1 MSKTADGDGPNR
13 GDPNRGEMSRGEM
26 SPEEKARF
34 ERRLSD
40 LGQRLDKASGN
51 ATATTAA
58 KAETA
63 EAQAARSRAMGL
75 GFSIA
80 AQLVAGVL
88 IGGVMGYYLD
98 RWLGSAPWLM
108 VLFLMFGFAAG
119 LMNVIRTAR
128 EMQKI
133 SEAQSK
139 GAKSVADDADEDK

>member
-1 MSKTADGDGPNR
+1 MSKTADDN
-13 GDPNRGEMSRGEM
+13 DPNRGGPNRGEM

-51 ATATTAA
+51 ATAEAVS

-63 EAQAARSRAMGL
+63 EADAARSRAMGL

-139 GAKSVADDADEDK
+139 GAKSVPDEADEDK

>member
-1 MSKTADGDGPNR
+1 MSNSGDAPR
-13 GDPNRGEMSRGEM
+13 SESRPTGEL
-26 SPEEKARF
+26 SPEDKAAF

-40 LGQRLDKASGN
+40 LGGRLDKAATSKSGDK
-51 ATATTAA
+51 AVEDAA
-58 KAETA
+58 N
-63 EAQAARSRAMGL
+63 AARSKALGM

-88 IGGVMGYYLD
+88 VGGAIGYYLD

-119 LMNVIRTAR
+119 LLNVVRTAR

-133 SEAQSK
+133 SEERSK
-139 GAKSVADDADEDK
+139 GARSVPDDADEDR

>member
-1 MSKTADGDGPNR
+1 MSKTAGGEGPN
-13 GDPNRGEMSRGEM
+13 RGEM

-40 LGQRLDKASGN
+40 LGQRLDKASGS
-51 ATATTAA
+51 AGTEKAA
-58 KAETA
+58 KAADA
-63 EAQAARSRAMGL
+63 EADAARSRAMGM

-88 IGGVMGYYLD
+88 VGGAIGYYLD
-98 RWLGSAPWLM
+98 RWLGTTPWLM
-108 VLFLMFGFAAG
+108 VVLLMLGFAAG

-133 SEAQSK
+133 SEAQSR
-139 GAKSVADDADEDK
+139 GAKSVPDDADEDK

>member
-1 MSKTADGDGPNR
+1 MIMSNSGDGTRPDNR
-13 GDPNRGEMSRGEM
+13 PRGEL
-26 SPEEKARF
+26 SPEEKAAF

-40 LGQRLDKASGN
+40 LGGRLDEAATSKSGDKAVED
-51 ATATTAA
+51 AA
-58 KAETA
+58 N
-63 EAQAARSRAMGL
+63 AARSKALGM

-88 IGGVMGYYLD
+88 VGGAIGYYLD

-133 SEAQSK
+133 SEEQSK
-139 GAKSVADDADEDK
+139 GAKSVPDDADEDR

>member
-1 MSKTADGDGPNR
+1 
-13 GDPNRGEMSRGEM
+13 M

-40 LGQRLDKASGN
+40 LGHRLDKASGG
-51 ATATTAA
+51 TAA
-58 KAETA
+58 EVVAKAQSA
-63 EAQAARSRAMGL
+63 EADAARSRAMGM

-88 IGGVMGYYLD
+88 VGAVMGYYLD
-98 RWLGSAPWLM
+98 RWLGTAPWLM

-139 GAKSVADDADEDK
+139 GAKSVPDDADEDK

>member
-1 MSKTADGDGPNR
+1 MTKTGDDNDPKR
-13 GDPNRGEMSRGEM
+13 GSLTPAER
-26 SPEEKARF
+26 AAF

-40 LGQRLDKASGN
+40 LGRQLDKAGSGGG
-51 ATATTAA
+51 AEAAA
-58 KAETA
+58 KAERA
-63 EAQAARSRAMGL
+63 EADAARSRAMGM

-88 IGGVMGYYLD
+88 VGGAMGYYLD

-108 VLFLMFGFAAG
+108 VLFLGLGFAAG

-133 SEAQSK
+133 SEAQSR
-139 GAKSVADDADEDK
+139 GARSVPDDADEDK

>member
-1 MSKTADGDGPNR
+1 MSKPSDGQGHSSGAAGGRDL
-13 GDPNRGEMSRGEM
+13 
-26 SPEEKARF
+26 SPEEKAQF

-40 LGQRLDKASGN
+40 LGQRIDKVN
-51 ATATTAA
+51 AAPGTGRGGGAGG
-58 KAETA
+58 KGRDA
-63 EAQAARSRAMGL
+63 EADAARSRALGL

-88 IGGVMGYYLD
+88 IGGGMGYYLD
-98 RWLGSAPWLM
+98 RWLHSAPWFM
-108 VLFLMFGFAAG
+108 VLFLGFGFAAG

-139 GAKSVADDADEDK
+139 GAKSVPDDASDDN

>member
-1 MSKTADGDGPNR
+1 MSKTTDGN
-13 GDPNRGEMSRGEM
+13 DPNRADM
-26 SPEEKARF
+26 SPAERAAF

-40 LGQRLDKASGN
+40 LGQRLDKASGS
-51 ATATTAA
+51 AGAPGGGGSEAAA
-58 KAETA
+58 KAQKA
-63 EAQAARSRAMGL
+63 EADAARSRAMGL

-88 IGGVMGYYLD
+88 VGDAIGFYLD

-108 VLFLMFGFAAG
+108 VLFLGFGFAAG

-133 SEAQSK
+133 SESQSK
-139 GAKSVADDADEDK
+139 GARSVPDDADEDK